1 MKSAILILFLF
12 SLPYQPSPLHAARAR
27 RMDSRNYINSDSY
40 AKLLREK
47 VKREN
52 KVTKTQNK
60 LIAEQQQ
67 QKQLRPLCPKKPK
80 KLSEKWL
87 KPQESC
93 QKLEQQNSSTI
104 KNPRDNDLLREID
117 DSLGGRAKGFLLK
130 KGN

>member
-1 MKSAILILFLF
+1 
-12 SLPYQPSPLHAARAR
+12 
-27 RMDSRNYINSDSY
+27 MDSKSYVNSDSY
-40 AKLLREK
+40 VKLLREK

-52 KVTKTQNK
+52 KVTKVQNK

-67 QKQLRPLCPKKPK
+67 KHLRPLCPKKPK

-87 KPQESC
+87 KQENL
-93 QKLEQQNSSTI
+93 QKPDEKNGLTI
-104 KNPRDNDLLREID
+104 KNPPDNNDLLQEID